1 MVLTFNFCFLSYN
14 IGTSM
19 GSGTVSWVYVVSI
32 STKLQHVALIFEAVN
47 AGFLKGF
54 FPQNRLKS

>member
-1 MVLTFNFCFLSYN
+1 
-14 IGTSM
+14 M